1 MTYASA
7 GPKNDRSVYDAV
19 RYAYHDDDDD
29 DNE

>member
-1 MTYASA
+1 MKYASA

-29 DNE
+29 NE